1 MSFSRLASYSRT
13 IYKDKTSGDPSQVPA
28 SAVVDFYRQGGVIT
42 ASATVPHGEVD
53 YTLSVADIGRIRPGD
68 QLFKNLDQ
76 TIVITVE
83 TVIDRQTLMV
93 SGDDVSDLV
102 LAAGDRLMI
111 KSGRPTLYK
120 NSIGASS
127 YSLSQVETDATT
139 GRTPPV
145 YVAERFV
152 DVIVSGTGIT
162 TYALIDQQ
170 TGQEYPVFNAQDMGG
185 IQAAIDA
192 LPDAG
197 GTVYIPAGTYLLTAG
212 LQLNRPGV
220 TLLGDGVA
228 TIIRPQTTNTF
239 NLVTVNATH
248 CQIRN
253 LVLDGQWTSSSSGS
267 YSCLVMNGLGVSG
280 HVVLQS
286 FLENL
291 SLLNAPKHGLLLV
304 DMILFTAINCEFVAN
319 AGDGVRISASSAHTG
334 ITTLRFISCV
344 MSANGGRGLRATP
357 DGAVFGVTNLTLF
370 SCTFQSN
377 RSGLGSS
384 EGNAIEVNT
393 SIQTTLQACYF
404 EQAGASSGSTD
415 PRAQQMVALTNCP
428 TAIVDGCT
436 FQGNAD
442 SDSPYARRPHRA
454 IAFFN
459 SALARLSNCSVQ
471 NMATEFAHF
480 SDTCNDAVEFA
491 NRDLDVSGG
500 RPRFSMD
507 DGVSIIGM
515 SRGALGIPTYA
526 TDGDRPSPTN
536 VRKGSLIWVDA
547 PDPDL
552 GNSNLQVSNGSAWK
566 QVTIAS

>member
-13 IYKDKTSGDPSQVPA
+13 IYKDKTSSDSSQVPA

-76 TIVITVE
+76 IIVITVE
-83 TVIDRQTLMV
+83 TVVDRQTLTV

-192 LPDAG
+192 LPDTG
-197 GTVYIPAGTYLLTAG
+197 GVVYIPAGTYVLTAG

-220 TLLGDGVA
+220 TLLGDGVG
-228 TIIRPQTTNTF
+228 TIIRPQTTNLF
-239 NLVTVNATH
+239 SLITVNATH

-370 SCTFQSN
+370 ACCFQAN
-377 RSGLGSS
+377 KSGLGET
-384 EGNAIEVNT
+384 EGNAVEVNT
-393 SIQTTLQACYF
+393 SVQIALQDCYF

-415 PRAQQMVALTNCP
+415 PRAQQMVLLSACP

-442 SDSPYARRPHRA
+442 AETPFARKPHRA
-454 IAFFN
+454 IAFLN
-459 SALARLSNCSVQ
+459 SPLARLTNCTVQ

-480 SDTCNDAVEFA
+480 ADDCNDAVEFG
-491 NRDLDVSGG
+491 NRDLDVTGG
-500 RPRFSMD
+500 RPRFTID
-507 DGVSIIGM
+507 DGVRLIGM
-515 SRGALGIPTYA
+515 SRAALGLPQHSSNA
-526 TDGDRPSPTN
+526 SRPGSSD
-536 VRKGSLIWVDA
+536 VRPGSLLWHTN
-547 PDPDL
+547 PDL
-552 GNSNLQVSNGSAWK
+552 GASHLQVWDGSAWK
-566 QVTIAS
+566 NVSIS